1 MSFSNH
7 IFYEHIN
14 FDVNKKLYRS
24 IAVKQGDTGS
34 RGFFVKVIQN
44 SEVIDISDMT
54 MTFYCKKPD
63 GTKVYIDAVKDG
75 DKFRVDLT
83 NQVFA
88 VPGEVECELT
98 LRGQDGEQ
106 ISNKT
111 FKMVVDSSIQEG
123 SIVSKDERGILDR
136 AFELAEDIIPRL
148 ELLDVELL
156 EDLQNDITTLKNDV
170 EAYMNIVKVE
180 SWEDV
185 QKVVRAGIADKVFT
199 IGDQLVSGYGETDQI
214 IWDVI
219 GINHDKPTDPRYE
232 HSLTIQAHDCIIN
245 CQFDA
250 PEALYFAET
259 ELAPGTHIFTF
270 SSGQYKFITTQA
282 VHAGGQVYISSWETE
297 GYVPT
302 KITTYA
308 EDRTTAIETNL
319 DVTAA
324 TGTDTLV
331 PVNNHTRCRY
341 GSNNYLESSIREW
354 LNTEGEYTWTP
365 STEYDRPSTSAPYTG
380 GGFLNVLDPEL
391 ASVIGAVDKQVAR
404 NTLTDGGDQDLF
416 SDKVFLL
423 SRTEVYG
430 GTEGDTAGEEPYPY
444 YSALASSPTTNEL
457 AGRIKLLNGTPR
469 AWWLRS
475 PYVGSAYHPRS
486 MHPSGQIY
494 SNIATSAL
502 GLSPACCII

>member
-1 MSFSNH
+1 MEVFNLPRADQLDTMNLLLSA
-7 IFYEHIN
+7 
-14 FDVNKKLYRS
+14 
-24 IAVKQGDTGS
+24 IANRENGVFEITNWKHLQTLVRTG
-34 RGFFVKVIQN
+34 IH
-44 SEVIDISDMT
+44 E
-54 MTFYCKKPD
+54 
-63 GTKVYIDAVKDG
+63 
-75 DKFRVDLT
+75 KF
-83 NQVFA
+83 
-88 VPGEVECELT
+88 
-98 LRGQDGEQ
+98 
-106 ISNKT
+106 IK
-111 FKMVVDSSIQEG
+111 
-123 SIVSKDERGILDR
+123 
-136 AFELAEDIIPRL
+136 
-148 ELLDVELL
+148 
-156 EDLQNDITTLKNDV
+156 
-170 EAYMNIVKVE
+170 
-180 SWEDV
+180 
-185 QKVVRAGIADKVFT
+185 
-199 IGDQLVSGYGETDQI
+199 IGDLLKANYRGKEEI
-214 IWDVI
+214 LEVI
-219 GINHDKPTDPRYE
+219 GINHDIATDGSPYTMTVQFR
-232 HSLTIQAHDCIIN
+232 DCLEN
-245 CQFDA
+245 VQFDA

-270 SSGQYKFITTQA
+270 SSGQYKFTTTQA
-282 VHAGGQVYISSWETE
+282 VPAGGQVYISSWETE

-391 ASVIGAVDKQVAR
+391 ASVIGPVNKQVAR
-404 NTLTDGGDQDLF
+404 NTLTDGGGQDLF

-469 AWWLRS
+469 NWWLRS
-475 PYVGSAYHPRS
+475 PIVGYAYHPRLVLT
-486 MHPSGQIY
+486 SGQLNSY
-494 SNIATSAL
+494 PATNAF